1 MGLEISPEI
10 EARLLAK
17 SRELGLS
24 VDALLQFLLVGTAAC
39 GIPVWDLGIS
49 DGLRR
54 ADIYNDADRD
64 RFRKE

>member
-1 MGLEISPEI
+1 MSLEISPEI

-17 SRELGLS
+17 ARELGLS
-24 VDALLQFLLVGTAAC
+24 VDALLQFLLGGTGAC

-49 DGLRR
+49 DDLRR
-54 ADIYNDADRD
+54 TGIYNDADCD